1 MSEPG
6 RRRAILIG
14 SSRFDKEPKLT
25 PLKCPEND
33 VDGMYDIVASS
44 ELGAF
49 EEPAVFKNADHQ
61 TILGQI
67 EETLSDARAED
78 HLLIYYSGH
87 GETDLPGRLYLTAAD
102 TQVRKLF
109 STSIPVETL
118 RGMIEHYHC
127 KRIMLIL
134 DCCFGGAAGKSF
146 VKGSVDEQLKQLSR
160 GSGIYILTAS
170 TASQTA
176 LEKEAD
182 DHSLLT
188 KHIIGGIRTGEAADE
203 KTGLVTME
211 DLYRYVHRQVIA
223 EGHHEPMR
231 WALNVRGEELVIAR
245 AGKSRLDRLRRL
257 EDQVLE
263 SARRLPRK
271 VRIRAQQVIDE
282 CQAQPGLHTDYI
294 RLLET
299 LFDNRMELG
308 DFIDEWD
315 QIEASERLQTP
326 AQPPPVVVTPPQQEK
341 NVPPLSPGSSKF
353 KKRAALSPQ
362 QEKKTPP
369 SSPVIVTPPQQE
381 KKAPL
386 RKPVESFTD
395 DLNGVPLEMIY
406 IPGGSFKMGAPEG
419 VGNDNERPQHDVTIL
434 GFYIGKYQIT
444 QAQWEAVMGKNP
456 SYFKGYLKNFFK
468 GYFKGDPALPVE
480 NVPWNDAK
488 QFCEKLAQMTGKAY
502 RLPSEA
508 EWEYACRAGTTGD
521 YAGDLDAM
529 AWYGDNSGSKTHPVG
544 QKQPNAFGLY
554 DMHGNVWE
562 WCEDV
567 WHDSYKG
574 ALTDGSAWL
583 SGGDSI
589 RRVLRGGSH
598 RNNARFCRS
607 AYRNHIDAR
616 NFSNNVGFR
625 VVVSARIS

>member
-33 VDGMYDIVASS
+33 VDGMYDIVASA

-49 EEPAVFKNADHQ
+49 EEPVVFKNADHQ
-61 TILGQI
+61 IILSQI
-67 EETLSDARAED
+67 EETLSDARSED

-87 GETDLPGRLYLTAAD
+87 GETDLPGRLYLTATD

-118 RGMIEHYHC
+118 RGMIDLSLC

-134 DCCFGGAAGKSF
+134 DCCYGGAAGKSF
-146 VKGSVDEQLKQLSR
+146 VNIRGSVDEQLKQLSR

-170 TASQTA
+170 TAMQTA

-182 DHSLLT
+182 DHGLLT

-211 DLYRYVHRQVIA
+211 DLYRYVHRQVTA

-231 WALNVRGEELVIAR
+231 WALNVRGEELIIAR

-282 CQAQPGLHTDYI
+282 CQAQPGLHAGYI
-294 RLLET
+294 RLLEA
-299 LFDNRMELG
+299 LFDNRMEFG

-315 QIEASERLQTP
+315 QIEASER
-326 AQPPPVVVTPPQQEK
+326 AQAAPPPSPVQPQQEK
-341 NVPPLSPGSSKF
+341 QAPPP
-353 KKRAALSPQ
+353 
-362 QEKKTPP
+362 QEKKVQPP
-369 SSPVIVTPPQQE
+369 SPVIVTPLPQE
-381 KKAPL
+381 NYPPP

-395 DLNGVPLEMIY
+395 DLNGVPLEMIFV
-406 IPGGSFKMGAPEG
+406 PGGSFKMGSPEG
-419 VGNDNERPQHDVTIL
+419 EGYDSERPQHEVTVP
-434 GFYIGKYQIT
+434 GFYLGKYQVT

-456 SYFKGYLKNFFK
+456 SH
-468 GYFKGDPALPVE
+468 FKGDPALPVE
-480 NVPWNDAK
+480 NVTWNDAK
-488 QFCEKLAQMTGKAY
+488 EFCEKLAKVTGQAY

-529 AWYGDNSGSKTHPVG
+529 AWHSKNSGGKTHPVG
-544 QKQPNAFGLY
+544 QLQHNAFGLY

-562 WCEDV
+562 WCEDD
-567 WHDSYKG
+567 WHGSYAG
-574 ALTDGSAWL
+574 APTDGRAWVDTPSRGSL
-583 SGGDSI
+583 
-589 RRVLRGGSH
+589 RVARGGGW
-598 RNNARFCRS
+598 RDNAVFCRS
-607 AYRNHIDAR
+607 ASRYRLSPGYRDDYL
-616 NFSNNVGFR
+616 GFR
-625 VVVSARIS
+625 LLRTYR

>member
-33 VDGMYDIVASS
+33 VDGMYDIVASA

-61 TILGQI
+61 TILSQI

-87 GETDLPGRLYLTAAD
+87 GETDLPGRLYLTAVD
-102 TQVRKLF
+102 TQVKKLF

-170 TASQTA
+170 TAAQTA

-231 WALNVRGEELVIAR
+231 WALNVRGEELIFAR

-282 CQAQPGLHTDYI
+282 CQAQPGLHADYI

-308 DFIDEWD
+308 DFIDEWE
-315 QIEASERLQTP
+315 QFEASERSP
-326 AQPPPVVVTPPQQEK
+326 VAPPPVQPQ
-341 NVPPLSPGSSKF
+341 
-353 KKRAALSPQ
+353 A
-362 QEKKTPP
+362 EKKA
-369 SSPVIVTPPQQE
+369 SPPQQE
-381 KKAPL
+381 KKAQSPSPAVVTPL
-386 RKPVESFTD
+386 PEKKGPPRKQVESFTD
-395 DLNGVPLEMIY
+395 DLNGVPLEMIFV
-406 IPGGSFKMGAPEG
+406 PGGSFKMGSPEG
-419 VGNDNERPQHDVTIL
+419 VGDDNERPQRDVTVP
-434 GFYIGKYQIT
+434 GFFIGKYQVT

-456 SYFKGYLKNFFK
+456 SS
-468 GYFKGDPALPVE
+468 FKGDPALPVE
-480 NVPWNDAK
+480 IVLWNDAK
-488 QFCEKLAQMTGKAY
+488 EFCEKLAKMTSKAY

-529 AWYGDNSGSKTHPVG
+529 AWYSDNSGDKTHPVG
-544 QKQPNAFGLY
+544 QKQVNAFGLY

-574 ALTDGSAWL
+574 APTDGSAWL
-583 SGGDSI
+583 SGGDSTN
-589 RRVLRGGSH
+589 RVLRGGSYV
-598 RNNARFCRS
+598 NLACDCRS
-607 AYRNHIDAR
+607 AYRSTYVAR
-616 NFSNNVGFR
+616 LIVDRVGLR
-625 VVVSARIS
+625 VCVSARIS

>member
-6 RRRAILIG
+6 RRHAILIG

-49 EEPAVFKNADHQ
+49 GEPVVFKNADRQ

-67 EETLSDARAED
+67 EETLSDARGDD
-78 HLLIYYSGH
+78 HVLLYYSGH

-102 TQVRKLF
+102 TQVKKLF

-176 LEKEAD
+176 LEKETD

-211 DLYRYVHRQVIA
+211 DLYRYVHRKVIA

-257 EDQVLE
+257 P
-263 SARRLPRK
+263 SK

-282 CQAQPGLHTDYI
+282 CQTQPDLHTGHI
-294 RLLET
+294 RLLEA

-308 DFIDEWD
+308 DFIDEWE
-315 QIEASERLQTP
+315 QIESAVQPRVAAPPPAPAVEKPPPPKPQPKPPERVEP
-326 AQPPPVVVTPPQQEK
+326 AQSYIE
-341 NVPPLSPGSSKF
+341 
-353 KKRAALSPQ
+353 
-362 QEKKTPP
+362 
-369 SSPVIVTPPQQE
+369 
-381 KKAPL
+381 
-386 RKPVESFTD
+386 
-395 DLNGVPLEMIY
+395 DLNGVPLEMILV
-406 IPGGSFKMGAPEG
+406 PAGKFTMGSEKRDSEKPPHEVNVPA
-419 VGNDNERPQHDVTIL
+419 
-434 GFYIGKYQIT
+434 FYIGKFQIT
-444 QAQWEAVMGKNP
+444 QAQWQAVMRNNP
-456 SYFKGYLKNFFK
+456 SH
-468 GYFKGDPALPVE
+468 FKGDNLPVE
-480 NVPWNDAK
+480 NVKWNDA
-488 QFCEKLAQMTGKAY
+488 QEFCKKLQQLIRKAY

-521 YAGDLDAM
+521 YAGDLEKM
-529 AWYGDNSGSKTHPVG
+529 AWYRNNSDGNTHPVG
-544 QKQPNAFGLY
+544 RKEPNAFGLY

-562 WCEDV
+562 WCEDE
-567 WHDSYKG
+567 WHDNYK
-574 ALTDGSAWL
+574 SASGWL
-583 SGGDSI
+583 
-589 RRVLRGGSH
+589 RVDER
-598 RNNARFCRS
+598 
-607 AYRNHIDAR
+607 
-616 NFSNNVGFR
+616 
-625 VVVSARIS
+625 

>member
-1 MSEPG
+1 MNEPG
-6 RRRAILIG
+6 RRHAILIG

-146 VKGSVDEQLKQLSR
+146 VKGSVDEHLKQLSR

-170 TASQTA
+170 TAMQTA

-231 WALNVRGEELVIAR
+231 WALNVRGEELIFAR

-257 EDQVLE
+257 EDQVLA
-263 SARRLPRK
+263 SARRLPRRL
-271 VRIRAQQVIDE
+271 RIRAQQVIDE
-282 CQAQPGLHTDYI
+282 CQAQPGLHAGYI
-294 RLLET
+294 HLLGA

-315 QIEASERLQTP
+315 QLEASERPQAP
-326 AQPPPVVVTPPQQEK
+326 PPPPVQPQ
-341 NVPPLSPGSSKF
+341 
-353 KKRAALSPQ
+353 A
-362 QEKKTPP
+362 EKKA
-369 SSPVIVTPPQQE
+369 SPPQQE
-381 KKAPL
+381 KKAQSPAPVVVTPPPEKKAPP
-386 RKPVESFTD
+386 RKQVESFTD

-406 IPGGSFKMGAPEG
+406 VPGCSFKMGSPEG
-419 VGNDNERPQHDVTIL
+419 EGYDSERPQHDVTVS
-434 GFYIGKYQIT
+434 GFYIGKFQIT

-456 SYFKGYLKNFFK
+456 SH
-468 GYFKGDPALPVE
+468 FKGDPALPVE
-480 NVPWNDAK
+480 SVSWNEAK

-529 AWYGDNSGSKTHPVG
+529 AWYSENSGGKTHPVG

-562 WCEDV
+562 WCEDD
-567 WHDSYKG
+567 WHDSYAG
-574 ALTDGSAWL
+574 APTDG
-583 SGGDSI
+583 
-589 RRVLRGGSH
+589 RVWVHTPSRGSYRVDRGGSWYDI
-598 RNNARFCRS
+598 AVLCRS
-607 AYRNHIDAR
+607 AYRLRYAPGDRID
-616 NFSNNVGFR
+616 NLGFR
-625 VVVSARIS
+625 LLRTYR